1 MTYVINLGDYK
12 STGTLWVTL
21 YVDSAFEL
29 NICQKKLNYLQETKT
44 LQQVFMEQK
53 HIIR

>member
-21 YVDSAFEL
+21 YVDSDSFWVEHMS
-29 NICQKKLNYLQETKT
+29 KKIKLFIGN
-44 LQQVFMEQK
+44 
-53 HIIR
+53 